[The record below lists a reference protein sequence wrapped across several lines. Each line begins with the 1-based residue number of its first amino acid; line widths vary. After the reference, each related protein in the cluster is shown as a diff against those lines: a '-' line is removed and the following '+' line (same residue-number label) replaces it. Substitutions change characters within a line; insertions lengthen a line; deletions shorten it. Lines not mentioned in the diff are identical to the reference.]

1 MKKYTFLLTLIALFS
16 SCNQSGVSKSSEFN
30 TSIED
35 KVVGTFTTGGVTQT
49 FRLDNTVETESPY
62 GTHTYNWKVIEENPQ
77 FIKIE
82 EIQGNSKVIFYLYEN
97 STKYPNKISNCIKN
111 FRSSVMK
118 NYTAEILI
126 SEYALESSDG
136 CDGLYFKGNIE

>member
-1 MKKYTFLLTLIALFS
+1 MKKHTFLLTLIAMFS
-16 SCNQSGVSKSSEFN
+16 SCNQSGVSKSSESN

-35 KVVGTFTTGGVTQT
+35 KIVGTFTTGGVTRT
-49 FRLDNTVETESPY
+49 FRLDNTVESESPY
-62 GTHTYNWKVIEENPQ
+62 GTDTYIWKVIEENPQ

-82 EIQGNSKVIFYLYEN
+82 ETQGNSKAIFYLYEN

-111 FRSSVMK
+111 SGSSVMK
-118 NYTAEILI
+118 NYTGEILI